1 MISCVLVKQRFF
13 LFQISTA
20 VRVISDALLERSFR
34 YRILAGHQKYAPIH
48 SQPQWTQDGGVT
60 LVRAVYWPWGSG
72 AVAWFG
78 VAAIALIVESCEFE
92 LLVGV

>member
-1 MISCVLVKQRFF
+1 MLLSLAMMLPQITDGCPFRSWCIIGTISMIPDELG
-13 LFQISTA
+13 
-20 VRVISDALLERSFR
+20 D
-34 YRILAGHQKYAPIH
+34 HQKYAPIH

-78 VAAIALIVESCEFE
+78 VAAIALIVESCELE